1 MVEIRPEKPTDYA
14 EVYQVNAQA
23 FGRHNEAEL
32 VDNLRPVVQ
41 PYISLVAEIEGRIVG
56 HIFFSPVSI
65 ESQAGPQTAMGLGPI
80 AVLPAYQNQGIG
92 TELVQAGLEACRQQG
107 HKLVVVLGHP
117 GFYPR
122 FGFIP
127 AGSLGLRFHEPVP
140 EEAFMLLELTP
151 GTPIEANAV
160 VRYHPEFDH
169 V

>member
-1 MVEIRPEKPTDYA
+1 MVEIRPERPTDYA
-14 EVYQVNAQA
+14 DVYQVNTQA
-23 FGRHNEAEL
+23 FDRTNEAEL

-41 PYISLVAEIEGRIVG
+41 PHISLVAELEGHVIG

-65 ESQAGPQTAMGLGPI
+65 ESQAGSQTAMGLGPM

-92 TELVQAGLEACRQQG
+92 TELVQAGLETCRQQG

-140 EEAFMLLELTP
+140 QDAFMLLELSP
-151 GTPIEANAV
+151 GTPIEADGV

>member
-1 MVEIRPEKPTDYA
+1 MVEIRPERPTDYA
-14 EVYQVNAQA
+14 DVYQVNAQA
-23 FGRHNEAEL
+23 FGRTNEAEL

-41 PYISLVAEIEGRIVG
+41 PYISLVAELEGHVVG

-65 ESQAGPQTAMGLGPI
+65 ESQAGSQTAMGLGPM
-80 AVLPAYQNQGIG
+80 AVLPAYQHQGIG
-92 TELVQAGLEACRQQG
+92 TELVQAGLETCRQRG
-107 HKLVVVLGHP
+107 HRLVIVLGHP

-140 EEAFMLLELTP
+140 ENTLMLLELSP
-151 GTPIEANAV
+151 GKLIEKGI
-160 VRYHPEFDH
+160 VRYHREFDH